1 MKTDTADHNR
11 EIDLIIDCCRT
22 VIPAPV
28 TARISSTLDGPIDW
42 KFTLNVAQRNAVLPL
57 FGSNLIRGFSD
68 QLPADITSIL
78 KTDRTRHLQHNLFLT
93 GKLIELVKFF
103 EANGIKLL
111 PFKGP
116 ILAIEA
122 YGDPSL
128 RKFNDLDV
136 LVQPKQFK
144 KAVALLTDN
153 GWEPMTSVS
162 WLTERNWNISR
173 KKDIYFVDR
182 ERNVNLEL
190 HWKLS
195 GSHFG
200 LPREMNGLWE
210 RLGSIELAGTE
221 LSTLRFNDL
230 LIYLCLHGSRHSWE
244 RFGWI
249 CDIHQLIR
257 SKETID
263 WDRLYIESGKLGCE
277 NVVALGLKLICDFFG
292 FEVHDQGWKK
302 VLGDP
307 IFEEMSREI
316 KGRLF
321 SADSIS
327 VHITE
332 RYLNHLKLK
341 ERFFDRFKIHYH
353 YLTWYSRIIITPNEI
368 DRNVIALPRALH
380 PVYYVTRP
388 LRLIYNYFL
397 RSREQ
402 RRSA

>member
-1 MKTDTADHNR
+1 MDTPDHTR
-11 EIDLIIDCCRT
+11 EIDLIINCSRT
-22 VIPAPV
+22 VIPAPLA
-28 TARISSTLDGPIDW
+28 ARISSTLDGPIDW
-42 KFTLNVAQRNAVLPL
+42 KFALNVAQRNAVLPL
-57 FGSNLIRGFSD
+57 LGRNLIMGFSD
-68 QLPADITSIL
+68 QLPANIASIL
-78 KTDRTRHLQHNLFLT
+78 KIEQSRHLHHNLFLT

-103 EANGIKLL
+103 EANGIKIL

-116 ILAIEA
+116 VLAIEA

-144 KAVALLTDN
+144 KAVTLLTES
-153 GWEPMTSVS
+153 GWESMTSVS
-162 WLTERNWNISR
+162 WLTKRNWNISR

-230 LIYLCLHGSRHSWE
+230 LIYLCLHGARHSWE
-244 RFGWI
+244 RFGWV
-249 CDIHQLIR
+249 CDIHQVVV
-257 SKETID
+257 SKGAVD
-263 WDRLYIESGKLGCE
+263 WEQLFIESRKLGCE
-277 NVVALGLKLICDFFG
+277 NVVALGLRLINDFFG
-292 FEVHDQGWKK
+292 FEVPDQRWKK
-302 VLGDP
+302 ALGDP
-307 IFEEMSREI
+307 IFEEMSNEI
-316 KGRLF
+316 RGRLF
-321 SADSIS
+321 SSDSIP
-327 VHITE
+327 VHIAE

-341 ERFFDRFKIHYH
+341 ERFFDRFKLHYH

-368 DRNVIALPRALH
+368 DRNVIVLPRGLH
-380 PVYYVTRP
+380 SLYYVTRP
-388 LRLIYNYFL
+388 LRLVYKYFL
-397 RSREQ
+397 RSREK
-402 RRSA
+402 